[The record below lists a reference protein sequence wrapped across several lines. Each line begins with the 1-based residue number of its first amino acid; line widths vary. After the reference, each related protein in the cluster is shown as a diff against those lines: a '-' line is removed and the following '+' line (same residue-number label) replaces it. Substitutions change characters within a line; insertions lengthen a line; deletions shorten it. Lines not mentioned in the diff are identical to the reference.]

1 MHCPEALAAFLI
13 VLCSP
18 GLAMPEQPATPASDN
33 FALSDELN
41 QRLPHWL
48 RLSGEE
54 RLRWEGFQGGGFSP
68 DSSDYYL
75 LNRFRLGV
83 MLLPAPWL
91 KFRFQTQDA
100 RAGWKTQKPYAA
112 PYQDTWNLRLAY
124 VELGDSEKS
133 TGLRVGRQELA
144 FGSERLVG
152 RSDWSNTS
160 RSFDAVRGTIHRGHF
175 RLDAFAASVVVLHD
189 GEVGMYRAGNNLHGL
204 YGGLENL
211 IPGSVIEPYFF
222 WRLAPAGQIEIGS
235 GGKLDSKTIGVR
247 WKGVIRAVDYGLDM
261 VGQTGSEGTHNIRA
275 RASHLVIG
283 YTLADMQFRPRF
295 LAEYN
300 YASGDHNP
308 NDHTLGT
315 FDQLYPTVHDKYGL
329 TDQFGWENMQHVRA
343 GVELNTRSKWMFS
356 GKYSS
361 FWLADAHD
369 ALYSSRNGP
378 IVRRADGS
386 AGRFVGQELDATAL
400 YTVSKGMQC
409 GVGYGYVLPGTFLK
423 RTTPGKSYSYP
434 YLMLDYTF

>member
-1 MHCPEALAAFLI
+1 MQCPEALAAFLI

-18 GLAMPEQPATPASDN
+18 GLAMPQQPATPASDN

-68 DSSDYYL
+68 DSSDSYL

-144 FGSERLVG
+144 FGSERLLG
-152 RSDWSNTS
+152 KSDWSNTS

-189 GEVGMYRAGNNLHGL
+189 GDVGMHRAGNNLHGL
-204 YGGLENL
+204 YGGLEDL

-222 WRLAPAGQIEIGS
+222 WRLAPAGQTEIGS

-261 VGQTGSEGTHNIRA
+261 VGQTGSEGTNNIRA

-329 TDQFGWENMQHVRA
+329 ADEYGW
-343 GVELNTRSKWMFS
+343 
-356 GKYSS
+356 
-361 FWLADAHD
+361 
-369 ALYSSRNGP
+369 
-378 IVRRADGS
+378 
-386 AGRFVGQELDATAL
+386 
-400 YTVSKGMQC
+400 
-409 GVGYGYVLPGTFLK
+409 
-423 RTTPGKSYSYP
+423 
-434 YLMLDYTF
+434 